1 MSPPPPNGYTPI
13 NDANGNSICSTSTVN
28 TNDPHYA
35 FLSPNG
41 YFNINPEIT
50 SSGNTDSATV
60 QVPICTDDEIYRIQ
74 EVILTKLNAF
84 NLEYSNY
91 QIYKYNDQH
100 STDGTKPL
108 DYFTSTG
115 DKTSFTPAV
124 QTTYTTM
131 YNNISDPSKLPSYI
145 DLDKDLKTYVNILNA
160 NQIYRPNP
168 DVNFDSKKN
177 DPDTNLTP
185 NHKKIIKMRSELDN
199 KLMELNTVQ
208 NSMLGSSKLNADS
221 SIYVSILWTT
231 LATAL
236 LYYTFVH
243 L

>member
-1 MSPPPPNGYTPI
+1 
-13 NDANGNSICSTSTVN
+13 
-28 TNDPHYA
+28 
-35 FLSPNG
+35 
-41 YFNINPEIT
+41 
-50 SSGNTDSATV
+50 
-60 QVPICTDDEIYRIQ
+60 
-74 EVILTKLNAF
+74 
-84 NLEYSNY
+84 
-91 QIYKYNDQH
+91 
-100 STDGTKPL
+100 
-108 DYFTSTG
+108 
-115 DKTSFTPAV
+115 
-124 QTTYTTM
+124 M